1 MYKNIKNIDKIVF
14 GNGSFSQLDDILKPH
29 RIENNKYFVFIVD
42 DFFDG
47 KELANQL
54 PAYEEDMVFF
64 IDASH
69 DEPKTGQIDRLR
81 DEIIDLKGTPSGI
94 VGIGGG
100 SIMDIAKALSVM
112 VNNPGSSTKYQGL
125 NLVKNPG
132 IYHVGIPTI
141 SGTGA
146 ECSTTAVLTGPEK
159 KLGIK
164 CEWTPFNQ
172 LILDPELT
180 LTVPKNQWFYTGMD
194 TYIHCIESASGRLY
208 NTFAKA
214 YGDQSIELCKDVFLR
229 ENSGQSLENSEKLM
243 VASLFGGLSL
253 SYSEVGVCHALSYG
267 LSYVLGTRHGL
278 ANCIAFNVL
287 EDYYPD
293 AVGDFKAMVEKHGID
308 LPKNMAKDWTDEQVT
323 RMAEI
328 SYALSHMWD
337 HAIGEDWKEKVSLD
351 MIKELFYRM

>member
-14 GNGSFSQLDDILKPH
+14 GNGSFSQLESILKPH
-29 RIENNKYFVFIVD
+29 RVENNKYFVFIVD

-69 DEPKTGQIDRLR
+69 DEPKTGQIDHLR
-81 DEIIDLKGTPSGI
+81 DEILDLKGTPSGI

-112 VNNPGSSTKYQGL
+112 VNNPGSATKYQGL

-293 AVGDFKAMVEKHGID
+293 AVGDFKKMVIKHGID
-308 LPKNMAKDWTDEQVT
+308 LPKNMSKDWTDEQVT

-337 HAIGEDWKEKVSLD
+337 HAIGEDWKEKVTLD
-351 MIKELFYRM
+351 MIKDLFYRM

>member
-1 MYKNIKNIDKIVF
+1 VYKNIKNIDKIVF
-14 GNGSFSQLDDILKPH
+14 GTGSFSQLEDILKPH

-81 DEIIDLKGTPSGI
+81 DEIMDLKGIPSGI

-100 SIMDIAKALSVM
+100 SIMDIAKALSIM
-112 VNNPGSSTKYQGL
+112 VTNPGSSTKYQGL

-132 IYHVGIPTI
+132 IYHVGVPTI

-172 LILDPELT
+172 LVLDPELT
-180 LTVPKNQWFYTGMD
+180 ITVPKNQWFYTGMD
-194 TYIHCIESASGRLY
+194 TYIHCVESASGRLY

-214 YGDQSIELCKDVFLR
+214 YGDQSIELCKDVFLG

-278 ANCIAFNVL
+278 ANCIAFYVL

-308 LPKNMAKDWTDEQVT
+308 LPKNMAKNWTDEQIT

-337 HAIGEDWKEKVSLD
+337 HAIGENWKEKVTLD

>member
-1 MYKNIKNIDKIVF
+1 VYKNIKNIDKIVF
-14 GNGSFSQLDDILKPH
+14 GTGSFSQLEDILKPK
-29 RIENNKYFVFIVD
+29 RIENNKYFVFVVD

-47 KELANQL
+47 KELSNKL

-69 DEPKTGQIDRLR
+69 EEPKTGQIDHLR
-81 DEIIDLKGTPSGI
+81 DEILAAKGLPSGI

-112 VNNPGSSTKYQGL
+112 VRNQGSSTKYQGL

-132 IYHVGIPTI
+132 VYHVGVPTI

-146 ECSTTAVLTGPEK
+146 ECSTTAVLTGPDK

-172 LILDPELT
+172 LILDSDLT
-180 LTVPKNQWFYTGMD
+180 ATVPTNHWFYTGMD

-208 NTFAKA
+208 NAFSKA
-214 YGDQSIELCKDVFLR
+214 YGDQAIDLCKDVFLG
-229 ENSGQSLENSEKLM
+229 ENSGHTPENAEKLM

-267 LSYVLGTRHGL
+267 LSYVLGTRHGIG
-278 ANCIAFNVL
+278 NCIVFNVL

-293 AVGDFKAMVEKHGID
+293 AVEDFRAMVIKHNID

-323 RMAEI
+323 KMAEI
-328 SYALSHMWD
+328 SYALAHMWD
-337 HAIGEDWKEKVSLD
+337 HAIGENWKEKVTLD

>member
-14 GNGSFSQLDDILKPH
+14 GTGSFSQLEDILKPH

-81 DEIIDLKGTPSGI
+81 DEIMDLKGIPSGI

-100 SIMDIAKALSVM
+100 SIMDIAKALSIM
-112 VNNPGSSTKYQGL
+112 VTNPGSSTKYQGL

-132 IYHVGIPTI
+132 IYHVGVPTI

-172 LILDPELT
+172 LVLDPELT
-180 LTVPKNQWFYTGMD
+180 ITVPKNQWFYTGMD
-194 TYIHCIESASGRLY
+194 TYIHCVESASGRLY

-214 YGDQSIELCKDVFLR
+214 YGDQSIELCKDVFLG

-278 ANCIAFNVL
+278 ANCIAFYVL

-308 LPKNMAKDWTDEQVT
+308 LPKNMAKNWTDEQIT

-337 HAIGEDWKEKVSLD
+337 HAIGENWKEKVTLD

>member
-14 GNGSFSQLDDILKPH
+14 GNGSFSQLEDILKPH

-47 KELANQL
+47 KELANKL

-308 LPKNMAKDWTDEQVT
+308 LPKNMAKDWTNEQVT

-337 HAIGEDWKEKVSLD
+337 HAIGEDWKEKVTID

>member
-1 MYKNIKNIDKIVF
+1 MLKNIKNIDKIVF
-14 GNGSFSQLDDILKPH
+14 GAGSFSQLEDIIQPK
-29 RIENNKYFVFIVD
+29 RTENDKFFVFIVD
-42 DFFDG
+42 NFFKG
-47 KELANQL
+47 KYLAKNL
-54 PAYEEDMVFF
+54 PAYEDDLTYF
-64 IDASH
+64 IDVSH
-69 DEPKTGQIDRLR
+69 EEPKTGQIDELR
-81 DEIIDLKGTPSGI
+81 DEILSKKGLPSGI

-112 VNNPGSSTKYQGL
+112 VNQKGSSTKYQGL
-125 NLVKNPG
+125 NLVSNPG
-132 IYHVGIPTI
+132 IYHVGVPSI

-172 LILDPELT
+172 LILDPDLQ

-208 NTFAKA
+208 NTFSKA
-214 YGDQSIELCKDVFLR
+214 YGDTATELCKEVFLG
-229 ENSGQSLENSEKLM
+229 ENSGQNPENSEKLM

-267 LSYVLGTRHGL
+267 LSYVLGTRHGI

-287 EDYYPD
+287 EDYYPN
-293 AVGDFKAMVEKHGID
+293 AVVEFKEMVKKHHID
-308 LPKNMAKDWTDEQVT
+308 LPYNMYRDWTDEQVT
-323 RMAEI
+323 KMAEI
-328 SYALSHMWD
+328 AYNLPHMWD
-337 HAIGEDWKEKVSLD
+337 HAIGEDWKDKITID
-351 MIKELFYRM
+351 MIKKLFYRM

>member
-1 MYKNIKNIDKIVF
+1 VYKNIKNIDKIVF
-14 GNGSFSQLDDILKPH
+14 GNGSFSQLEDILKPH

-42 DFFDG
+42 DFFAG

-172 LILDPELT
+172 LILDPKLT

-337 HAIGEDWKEKVSLD
+337 HAIGEDWKEKVTLD
-351 MIKELFYRM
+351 IIKELFYRM